1 MATDA
6 LNFNLPAA
14 LTHPAAI
21 IDQWSIRP
29 KIRFDLSAA
38 RKQDWVLVDIAYDAQ
53 LNDCGWV
60 DLAARLRGVAT
71 AELVIQEFR
80 DLSKTVVYAAPE
92 WPVSSLTS
100 AFMAMREDYDVAET
114 EELSLLATR
123 TYGW

>member
-1 MATDA
+1 
-6 LNFNLPAA
+6 
-14 LTHPAAI
+14 LTRPAAI

-38 RKQDWVLVDIAYDAQ
+38 REQDWVLVDIAYDAQ

-60 DLAARLRGVAT
+60 DLAARLRGLAT

-80 DLSKTVVYAAPE
+80 GRPE
-92 WPVSSLTS
+92 WPISSLTS